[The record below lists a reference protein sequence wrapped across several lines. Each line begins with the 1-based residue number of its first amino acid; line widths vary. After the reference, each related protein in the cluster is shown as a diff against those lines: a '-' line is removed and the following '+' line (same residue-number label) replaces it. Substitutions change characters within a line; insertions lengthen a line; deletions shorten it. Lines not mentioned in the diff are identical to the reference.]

1 MRPLLEKK
9 VHVQRSVICTALSAS
24 AVIFVN
30 LNWGILRSG
39 YHKDL
44 FHGHEIIGCMPT

>member
-1 MRPLLEKK
+1 MNGKILFINMRGDFCAATAGEESSCQRLLFAR
-9 VHVQRSVICTALSAS
+9 HYSS

-39 YHKDL
+39 
-44 FHGHEIIGCMPT
+44 